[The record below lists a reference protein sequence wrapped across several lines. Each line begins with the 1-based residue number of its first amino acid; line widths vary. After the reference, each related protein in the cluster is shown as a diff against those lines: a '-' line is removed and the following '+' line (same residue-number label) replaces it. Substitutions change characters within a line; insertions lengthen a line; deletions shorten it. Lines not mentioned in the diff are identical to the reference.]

1 MRPQSAR
8 GLFGFLNQ
16 FPCTGQAQLADLV
29 AGDHPCQHLHAAI
42 HVKRVDLG
50 ERAVL
55 ADILLD
61 QQLVVRKRSNLR
73 RVGDAKHLMPPGR
86 LVQPGREAMEQVIS
100 LQKRYLSQSDTFS
113 AQD

>member
-1 MRPQSAR
+1 MHIECARSGR
-8 GLFGFLNQ
+8 GLFGFSVNSRALARLNSR
-16 FPCTGQAQLADLV
+16 DLV

-61 QQLVVRKRSNLR
+61 QQLVVRQRSDLR
-73 RVGDAKHLMPPGR
+73 RVGDADAPDAR
-86 LVQPGREAMEQVIS
+86 LAVCCSSCPMRPAARPETPVSIS
-100 LQKRYLSQSDTFS
+100 S
-113 AQD
+113 

>member
-1 MRPQSAR
+1 MRPLLVGADAWQPAR

-50 ERAVL
+50 ERAIL

-61 QQLVVRKRSNLR
+61 QQLVP
-73 RVGDAKHLMPPGR
+73 D
-86 LVQPGREAMEQVIS
+86 
-100 LQKRYLSQSDTFS
+100 
-113 AQD
+113 